1 MFLAKILRFRG
12 LAKACFSTFLELT
25 STSTFVVTGTVSI
38 SGPKVGIWL
47 WITVCHFEMASLG
60 PPIEA
65 PVGRAFANSQL
76 ITFSFTL
83 SFLPLSKNFS
93 RVASFFLQQTLWRNH
108 EMEWDRVHIL
118 WISKRLNLAEI
129 TYVKLWKQHRL
140 EEEMEKV
147 SSSFWS
153 YCTSTVPLS
162 NQELID
168 QDCSAVDFLQTGPL
182 WDNKYWRDKAK
193 QRHIQEHDHHTK

>member
-1 MFLAKILRFRG
+1 MFFHFFWTYFHFHIRSNRNCQYFLTKSWLLALDHCLSLWNGISWSSNWSSSRARLCQQPIDNIL
-12 LAKACFSTFLELT
+12 LYIEL
-25 STSTFVVTGTVSI
+25 S
-38 SGPKVGIWL
+38 
-47 WITVCHFEMASLG
+47 
-60 PPIEA
+60 PIEQKLL
-65 PVGRAFANSQL
+65 PGREF
-76 ITFSFTL
+76 
-83 SFLPLSKNFS
+83 FLPANTLKKSWDGVGLSPYPFEFQF
-93 RVASFFLQQTLWRNH
+93 V
-108 EMEWDRVHIL
+108 
-118 WISKRLNLAEI
+118 LNLAEI